1 MSNRANNYRVTDTIL
16 ERLFSGQL
24 TQWSWAGID
33 DPSQVIYGPE
43 PLVAIWNA
51 GPANDSGAGF
61 FNLMQGIAD
70 AITVFV
76 RQNGNENHSEPAR
89 GEVYYNTVCI
99 QVRWAWIA
107 YPAAVVVLTLLF
119 FAGVVIQAKLDQS
132 RLHKA
137 WAFEG
142 TLNKLDHDFKSSA
155 LTLLFH
161 GLSKDSL
168 DSMAAVGSTNREKE
182 LKKLAKETNV
192 QLVPTDQGWKLS
204 MTGMQRK

>member
-1 MSNRANNYRVTDTIL
+1 M
-16 ERLFSGQL
+16 
-24 TQWSWAGID
+24 
-33 DPSQVIYGPE
+33 IYGPE

-61 FNLMQGIAD
+61 FNLTQGVTD
-70 AITVFV
+70 AITVYV

-89 GEVYYNTVCI
+89 GEVYYNTVCV

-119 FAGVVIQAKLDQS
+119 FAGVIIQAKLDQS

-142 TLNKLDHDFKSSA
+142 TLSKLDDDFKSSA

-161 GLSKDSL
+161 GLNKDSL
-168 DSMAAVGSTNREKE
+168 DSMAAIGSTNGEKE
-182 LKKLAKETNV
+182 LKRLAKETNV

-204 MTGMQRK
+204 MTDMQRN